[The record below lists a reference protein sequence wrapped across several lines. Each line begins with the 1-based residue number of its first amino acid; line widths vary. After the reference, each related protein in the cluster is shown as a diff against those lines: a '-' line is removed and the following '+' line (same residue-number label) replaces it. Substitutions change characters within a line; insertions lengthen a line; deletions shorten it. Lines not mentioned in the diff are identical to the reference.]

1 MQKENKMKEVQKVL
15 EEISSEYGDAI
26 ITHISDYEYD
36 EIKVK
41 IFLNP
46 QYQYTHI
53 TLNKW
58 KDMLGAWIYKVSIVK
73 NTLVITY
80 HIK

>member
-1 MQKENKMKEVQKVL
+1 MQTQSKMKEVQKVL
-15 EEISSEYGDAI
+15 EEISREYGDAVI
-26 ITHISDYEYD
+26 AHISDYEF
-36 EIKVK
+36 EELRVK

-53 TLNKW
+53 TLDKW
-58 KDMLGAWIYKVSIVK
+58 KDMLEAWIYKVSIVK

-80 HIK
+80 HII